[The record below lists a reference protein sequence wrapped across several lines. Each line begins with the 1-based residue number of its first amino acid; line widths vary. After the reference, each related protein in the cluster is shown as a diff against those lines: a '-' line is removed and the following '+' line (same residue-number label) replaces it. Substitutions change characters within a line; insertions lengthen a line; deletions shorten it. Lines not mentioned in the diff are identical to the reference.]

1 MRAKAVVSFADGE
14 SNLFVKITRGLGG
27 DRGVLILTITG
38 LAGIFI
44 VFSAWFFHQRI
55 ETRSLAASE
64 LSPDEVLRLGAKA
77 RGRMP
82 EIPYVAKELARVA
95 SFAAAR
101 RANGEWGG
109 LPPGAVL
116 QVTGTSAEGRD
127 LWIDGLVQGGPD
139 RESVRIRAS
148 FLERYLPVMLGDTV
162 ELSDVR
168 LVHAAETPTPKMMV
182 TGWLRNST
190 SQTLSQCLVMCTFQ
204 DPSGARLDR
213 EISKDLVL
221 RPLQFVRF
229 ETAPTGTE
237 KQFAEIT
244 LEISHATSDGLRNYL
259 PAVVIPHS
267 AGQRAQ

>member
-1 MRAKAVVSFADGE
+1 
-14 SNLFVKITRGLGG
+14 VKFTRDLGG
-27 DRGVLILTITG
+27 GKGILILTITG
-38 LAGIFI
+38 LAGMTIIFT
-44 VFSAWFFHQRI
+44 AWYFHERI
-55 ETRSLAASE
+55 EGQPSSTAE
-64 LSPDEVLRLGAKA
+64 ISPDEVLRLGGRA

-95 SFAAAR
+95 SFAAVR
-101 RANGEWGG
+101 RTNGEWGG

-116 QVTGTSAEGRD
+116 QVASTSAEGRD
-127 LWIDGLVQGGPD
+127 LWVNGLVQGGPSK
-139 RESVRIRAS
+139 ESVRIHAS

-244 LEISHATSDGLRNYL
+244 LEISHATPEGLRNYL
-259 PAVVIPHS
+259 PAVVIAHS
-267 AGQRAQ
+267 TGQRAQ

>member
-1 MRAKAVVSFADGE
+1 VVLFADGE
-14 SNLFVKITRGLGG
+14 SNVLVKITRGLGG
-27 DRGVLILTITG
+27 DKGVLILTIAG
-38 LAGIFI
+38 LAGIII
-44 VFSAWFFHQRI
+44 VFSAWFFLRRI
-55 ETRSLAASE
+55 ETRPPTAIE
-64 LSPDEVLRLGAKA
+64 LSPDDVLRLGAKA

-82 EIPYVAKELARVA
+82 EIPYVAKDLARVA

-101 RANGEWGG
+101 RTNGEWGG

-116 QVTGTSAEGRD
+116 QVASTSMEGRD
-127 LWIDGLVQGGPD
+127 LWVNGLVQGGPS
-139 RESVRIRAS
+139 RESVRIHAS
-148 FLERYLPVMLGDTV
+148 FLERYLPLMLGGTV
-162 ELSDVR
+162 ELSGVR

-204 DPSGARLDR
+204 DPSGARLDQ

-244 LEISHATSDGLRNYL
+244 LEISHATSEGLRNYL

>member
-1 MRAKAVVSFADGE
+1 V
-14 SNLFVKITRGLGG
+14 LVKITRGLGG
-27 DRGVLILTITG
+27 GQGILILTITG
-38 LAGIFI
+38 VAGIVI

-55 ETRSLAASE
+55 EPRPSAASE
-64 LSPDEVLRLGAKA
+64 LSPDEALRLGAKA

-101 RANGEWGG
+101 RTNGDWGG
-109 LPPGAVL
+109 LPPGVVL
-116 QVTGTSAEGRD
+116 QVASTSVEGRD
-127 LWIDGLVQGGPD
+127 LWVNGSVQGGPS
-139 RESVRIRAS
+139 RESVRIHAS
-148 FLERYLPVMLGDTV
+148 FLERYLPVMLGGTV

-204 DPSGARLDR
+204 DPSGVQVDRQIARDM
-213 EISKDLVL
+213 VL

-237 KQFAEIT
+237 KQFTEIT
-244 LEISHATSDGLRNYL
+244 LEISHATTEGLRNYL

-267 AGQRAQ
+267 PGQRAQ

>member
-1 MRAKAVVSFADGE
+1 M
-14 SNLFVKITRGLGG
+14 LVKITRDLGG
-27 DRGVLILTITG
+27 RRGILILTMTA
-38 LAGIFI
+38 LAGII
-44 VFSAWFFHQRI
+44 VI
-55 ETRSLAASE
+55 LAAWYFRQKME
-64 LSPDEVLRLGAKA
+64 ARPLSIAEISPAEVLRLGARA

-82 EIPYVAKELARVA
+82 EVPYVAKELARVA
-95 SFAAAR
+95 SFAVGR
-101 RANGEWGG
+101 QTNGEWDG
-109 LPPGAVL
+109 LAPGSVL
-116 QVTGTSAEGRD
+116 RVASTSVEGRD
-127 LWIDGLVQGGPD
+127 LWVNGSVEGGPSK
-139 RESVRIRAS
+139 ESVRIHAS
-148 FLERYLPVMLGDTV
+148 FLERYQPMMLGDAV

-168 LVHAAETPTPKMMV
+168 LVHAAEKPTPKMMV

-204 DPSGARLDR
+204 DPSGAQLDR
-213 EISKDLVL
+213 EIAKDLVL

-244 LEISHATSDGLRNYL
+244 LEISHATPEGLRNYL

>member
-1 MRAKAVVSFADGE
+1 
-14 SNLFVKITRGLGG
+14 VKFTRDFGG
-27 DRGVLILTITG
+27 GKGILILTTAA
-38 LAGIFI
+38 LAGIVIIFTALY
-44 VFSAWFFHQRI
+44 FCRRI
-55 ETRSLAASE
+55 EGRPLSAAE
-64 LSPDEVLRLGAKA
+64 ISPDEVLRLGGKA

-82 EIPYVAKELARVA
+82 EIPYVAKDLARVA

-101 RANGEWGG
+101 RTNGEWGG

-116 QVTGTSAEGRD
+116 QVASTLVEGRD
-127 LWIDGLVQGGPD
+127 LWVNGQVQGGPSK
-139 RESVRIRAS
+139 EPVRIHAS

-204 DPSGARLDR
+204 DPSGAQVDR
-213 EISKDLVL
+213 QIARDLVL

-237 KQFAEIT
+237 RQFVEIT
-244 LEISHATSDGLRNYL
+244 LEISHATSEGLRNYL